1 MRAKEISELLANR
14 ALEVAQYLYPAG
26 VKRGDEYCVGNIE
39 GDAGDSLSI
48 RLFGSKAGVWSD
60 FATGQSG
67 DLLDLFALRFSFDKG
82 ASTGIREAMEQA
94 KAYLGIRDKR
104 MISSARAFSE
114 KEKKIYKKPDSKK
127 LLGLVNNASAR
138 KYLEDERCLL
148 RETVDKFLVMQAG
161 DDIAFPYY
169 SQGLEFV
176 KYLKINR
183 TDAKKQMYV
192 EKDCKPILF
201 GWQAIPNT
209 TREITIC
216 EGEIDAMTLSQFGIP
231 ALSVPLG
238 AGTGS
243 KNDWITHEFD
253 KLAHFDKIYICMD
266 NDDAGQLAAKEIAER
281 LGYHRCPIVQL
292 PFKDANECLQ
302 NGLNSEDIH
311 YFFESALTIDPEE
324 LKKASLYRD
333 LTKEVFTPRVGE
345 FVGYEPLW
353 ELSRGKVLFRPNELS
368 IWTGINGHGKSQ
380 FLGEIILQMITQG
393 AKVCIA
399 SMELKPER
407 LLARM
412 CRQATAMRDPS
423 EDYLD
428 AVFEAWDDHL
438 WLFELVGT
446 AKSKRLLEVFSY
458 ARQRYG
464 IDVFVIDSFLTLD
477 IAGDDYNGQKQFIEQ
492 LRDFKNTHN
501 CQIHIVMHPR
511 KALDESIVPN
521 KLDIKGSGD
530 ITDLADNCFT
540 IWRDKIK
547 EICANKQ
554 TFGQML
560 TEKEIERL
568 NSSDGLWRC
577 DKQRHGEWEGV
588 IRFWYDKDSF
598 RYMDNAGKK
607 PKPYVEWS
615 KLNDSANG

>member
-1 MRAKEISELLANR
+1 MKAKEIADLLANR
-14 ALEVAQYLYPAG
+14 ALDVVQHLYPAG

-48 RLFGSKAGVWSD
+48 RLFGSKAGIWSD

-82 ASTGIREAMEQA
+82 TSTGIREAMEEA
-94 KAYLGIRDKR
+94 KIYLGIRDKH
-104 MISSARAFSE
+104 MISPARAFSG

-127 LLGLVNNASAR
+127 LLGLVDNASAR
-138 KYLEDERCLL
+138 KYLEDERCLR

-216 EGEIDAMTLSQFGIP
+216 EGEIDAMTLSQYGIP

-243 KNDWITHEFD
+243 KHDWITHEFD
-253 KLAHFDKIYICMD
+253 KLAHFDKIYVCMD
-266 NDDAGQLAAKEIAER
+266 NDDAGQSAAKEIAER

-302 NGLNSEDIH
+302 NGLDSEDMR
-311 YFFESALTIDPEE
+311 YFFDTAITIDPEE

-412 CRQATAMRDPS
+412 CRQSTAMREPS
-423 EDYLD
+423 PEYIN
-428 AVFEAWDDHL
+428 AVFDAWDDHL
-438 WLFELVGT
+438 WLFELLGT
-446 AKSKRLLEVFSY
+446 ANSQTLLDVFLY

-464 IDVFVIDSFLTLD
+464 IDVFVIDSFLKLD
-477 IAGDDYNGQKQFIEQ
+477 IAEDDYKAQKEFIVK
-492 LRDFKNTHN
+492 LVDFKNLHN
-501 CQIHIVMHPR
+501 CQIHLVVHPR
-511 KALDESIVPN
+511 KGIDESMPSR
-521 KLDIKGSGD
+521 KMDIKGTGA
-530 ITDLADNCFT
+530 ITDMADNSFS
-540 IWRDKIK
+540 IWRNKLK
-547 EICANKQ
+547 EELLELQQKGIAL
-554 TFGQML
+554 G
-560 TEKEIERL
+560 EKELEKL
-568 NSSDGLWRC
+568 KMPDSAVYC

-588 IRFWYDKDSF
+588 MRFWYDKDSF

-607 PKPYVEWS
+607 PKPYVDWS